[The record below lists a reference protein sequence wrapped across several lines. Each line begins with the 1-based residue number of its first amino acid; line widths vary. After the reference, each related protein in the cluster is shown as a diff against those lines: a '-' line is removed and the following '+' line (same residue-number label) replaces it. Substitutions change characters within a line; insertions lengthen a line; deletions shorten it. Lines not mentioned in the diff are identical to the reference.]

1 MCAVALLRVLP
12 RPILSFARQE
22 PSQTSDC
29 ILLAQENRNYNPG
42 KKIERNVSMTN
53 SNFIRTTGVITAF
66 VAIIAAGMVNSSR
79 HVRAHDDDDD
89 EGEEAKIDRGF
100 QIAPVPL
107 DLLGKNRKLVGLG
120 SYIVNAQSGCN
131 GCHSTGPANEYAAN
145 GNPYFGQKQ
154 VVNVNTYLGGG
165 RDFGPFPGPG
175 PFPHIIS
182 RNLTPDKTGRPEGG
196 NTFATFKAI
205 MRTGIDTDN
214 VHPTCTGAPDGKCIP
229 PPFHGD
235 LLQIMPWPVYQNMT
249 DHDLRAIYEYLSA
262 IPCLEGGPGEPA
274 NRCN

>member
-1 MCAVALLRVLP
+1 ALLRVLP
-12 RPILSFARQE
+12 CTILSFARQE

-53 SNFIRTTGVITAF
+53 SNFIKTTGVITAF

-120 SYIVNAQSGCN
+120 SYIVNAQSG
-131 GCHSTGPANEYAAN
+131 
-145 GNPYFGQKQ
+145 
-154 VVNVNTYLGGG
+154 
-165 RDFGPFPGPG
+165 
-175 PFPHIIS
+175 
-182 RNLTPDKTGRPEGG
+182 
-196 NTFATFKAI
+196 
-205 MRTGIDTDN
+205 
-214 VHPTCTGAPDGKCIP
+214 
-229 PPFHGD
+229 
-235 LLQIMPWPVYQNMT
+235 
-249 DHDLRAIYEYLSA
+249 
-262 IPCLEGGPGEPA
+262 
-274 NRCN
+274 

>member
-1 MCAVALLRVLP
+1 MTPGQRLKVMGVTLALAGFALAVTLVRSPRV
-12 RPILSFARQE
+12 Q
-22 PSQTSDC
+22 
-29 ILLAQENRNYNPG
+29 AQE
-42 KKIERNVSMTN
+42 
-53 SNFIRTTGVITAF
+53 
-66 VAIIAAGMVNSSR
+66 
-79 HVRAHDDDDD
+79 DDDDRD
-89 EGEEAKIDRGF
+89 SNDPRIEQGF
-100 QIAPVPL
+100 DIAPVQLNL
-107 DLLGKNRKLVGLG
+107 DGKKRKLVGLG

-154 VVNVNTYLGGG
+154 VVNENTYLVGG

-205 MRTGIDTDN
+205 MRTGVDLDHL
-214 VHPTCTGAPDGKCIP
+214 HPTCTGPPDGKCIP